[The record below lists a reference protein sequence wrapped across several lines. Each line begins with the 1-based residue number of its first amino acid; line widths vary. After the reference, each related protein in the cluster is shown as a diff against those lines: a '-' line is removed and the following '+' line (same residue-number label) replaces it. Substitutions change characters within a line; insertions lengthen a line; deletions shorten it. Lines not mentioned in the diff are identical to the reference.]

1 MNARRQGVSRKLAI
15 ATALIATCTNALVS
29 AESSEELAA
38 MNLLLSGF
46 ISASRDV
53 QRQYMLR
60 RINQAGKECGTVTDV
75 MLSAVNEQNA
85 DGYISASCV
94 TGDNY
99 LVQLSGDGTARVYKC
114 GSLLNPFPCFK
125 VFRIE

>member
-60 RINQAGKECGTVTDV
+60 RINQAGKECGTVTD
-75 MLSAVNEQNA
+75 
-85 DGYISASCV
+85 GYISASCV